1 MKNYILMIG
10 VAAALLTGSC
20 KKWDDHTTINSPAFN
35 ETLMEQINKNP
46 DLSVLAGYIV
56 KTGLDSLLNASKN
69 LTVFAPDNSA
79 LSNLSQDIVSDPTQL
94 KALLLNHISAKAY
107 YTRDESVLLRVPM
120 LNGKRIAF
128 NNGHWG
134 NAALTQ
140 SDIAVKNGVL
150 HVVDKAISPLPN
162 IWEFIEAQKSNYAQ
176 NAYISSLKYMAQ
188 DPALAT
194 LDSINPQT
202 GEPVYKP
209 NTGIVEINTYRTKVY
224 DIANEDSLYTY
235 ILLTDAAF
243 NTEKTALLPYFKAGS
258 ADTANMNA
266 AWSVVK
272 DLTVKG
278 MYTTSQLPA
287 VLLSKFGVHIP
298 LNASAILQTQE
309 VSNGIVYIVNAAPAL
324 LSEKIPAVYVQGE
337 TPIGF
342 STTDPKTLVKV
353 FYRQRM
359 NPETGLSFNDIYA
372 NLGSSG
378 ANFYINYFSNDL
390 YTVKYKV
397 YWVALSDRVLS
408 GQGDDAYGSD
418 STLSQLVQI
427 RPGADADS
435 ILFNSAAPLLPNT
448 YTEIYIGDFTNTD
461 YNWLLSYPPGTP
473 DGKSYIYNPA
483 TKYIRLLAPSS
494 VTSGKPYN
502 ITLDYLKFVPVLD

>member
-1 MKNYILMIG
+1 MKKYILMMG
-10 VAAALLTGSC
+10 TAVALLTGSC
-20 KKWDDHTTINSPAFN
+20 KKWDDHTAVSSAALN
-35 ETLMEQINKNP
+35 ETLLEQINKNP
-46 DLSVLAGYIV
+46 DLSVLAGYIM
-56 KTGLDSLLNASKN
+56 KAGLDSLLTASKN

-79 LSNLSQDIVSDPTQL
+79 MNNLPAAIASDPAQL
-94 KALLLNHISAKAY
+94 KAFLLNHISPKAY
-107 YTRDESVLLRVPM
+107 YTRDESIQLRVPM

-128 NNGHWG
+128 YNGHWG
-134 NAALTQ
+134 SAALTQ
-140 SDIAVKNGVL
+140 SNIAVKNGVL
-150 HVVDKAISPLPN
+150 HVVDKALPPLPN
-162 IWEFIEAQKSNYAQ
+162 IWEFIEAGKDDYAQ
-176 NAYISSLKYMAQ
+176 NNYIASLKYIAQ

-224 DIANEDSLYTY
+224 DIASEDSLYTY

-243 NTEKTALLPYFKAGS
+243 NAEKAAMRPYFNAGS
-258 ADTANMNA
+258 ADTTDRNA

-278 MYTTSQLPA
+278 VYTTSQLPA

-298 LNASAILQTQE
+298 LSASAILQTQQ
-309 VSNGIVYIVNAAPAL
+309 VSNGIVYIVNAAPAP

-337 TPIGF
+337 NPIGF
-342 STTDPKTLVKV
+342 STTDPKTLAKV

-397 YWVALSDRVLS
+397 YWVALSDHVIS

-418 STLSQLVQI
+418 STLNQLVQI
-427 RPGADADS
+427 RPGADADA
-435 ILFNSAAPLLPNT
+435 ILFDSDTPLLPNT
-448 YTEIYIGDFTNTD
+448 YTEVYIGDYTNTD

-473 DGKSYIYNPA
+473 DGKNYMYNAA
-483 TKYIRLLAPSS
+483 TKYIRLQAPAKAG
-494 VTSGKPYN
+494 SGKPYN